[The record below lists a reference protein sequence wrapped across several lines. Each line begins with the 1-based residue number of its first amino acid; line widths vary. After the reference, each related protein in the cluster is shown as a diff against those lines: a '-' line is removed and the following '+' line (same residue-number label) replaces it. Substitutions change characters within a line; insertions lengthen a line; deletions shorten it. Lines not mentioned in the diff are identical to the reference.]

1 MSTSTD
7 HVAVLN
13 PAVERR
19 FYQRVTPSSPI
30 YVAFGPNN
38 LGTLLNVSENGLLV
52 ATPSGLDVNSVFR
65 VFLTLD
71 GSPSAIT
78 VSVRT
83 IWTDKSQ
90 NSSGIQLL
98 DLSEQNREQ
107 IREWVAAQT
116 YRSEHLDDWVSPTE
130 QEPSP
135 DTRAPAPSEPPRSV
149 AESPVADSR
158 VAQSQN
164 KPAFPPMPLP
174 IHGEFTYEPPPGR
187 LKEVV
192 PVRRRNNA
200 VRSNSRSSPLAIILW
215 TIVVAAVCFSAVW
228 AVRNNAWSIR
238 DKASAVR
245 NKVSD
250 LFLHRPTQVASE
262 GGPQSDQSPS
272 PAVSGGPTTP
282 AKEPASPSA
291 IDHGSKVGASPSTAT
306 SSPTGAPRALPPSVE
321 MSKQLEPTARATNPN
336 SGTVQKRT
344 IAPEASL
351 APRSYEAYSKAIDS
365 APRPAPTKNTVP
377 VQAPAA
383 EDLPAPAITAPDTA
397 APAPA
402 PPAQAAA
409 NAATRTATTS
419 SSANSPAA
427 NDSVAKTS
435 SGDALSRKSAIVGS
449 ISNSPRAGNFSAAK
463 PSDTASVSASP
474 PTAVAPRADSYVAP
488 RSNLGSAGVIQMD
501 VPEARVIEIKPP
513 RNLTGSFTSSLVS
526 LPGERVIRSAFVTLH
541 IQRSVRVPRERIPGE
556 RWLWRGH
563 EKVAVGELSSRVDPQ
578 LPQLATSFGSI
589 TIEASIDK
597 DGYVT
602 EVKPLHGSF
611 ALLPNA
617 ARAIREWRYEP
628 TYLND
633 KAVETQAKIEIDF
646 HPTAPRAYKP

>member
-7 HVAVLN
+7 HVSVLN

-98 DLSEQNREQ
+98 DLSEENREQ

-116 YRSEHLDDWVSPTE
+116 YRNEHLGDWVSPTE

-135 DTRAPAPSEPPRSV
+135 DARAPVPTEPPRRV

-174 IHGEFTYEPPPGR
+174 IHGEFTYEPPPGG
-187 LKEVV
+187 LKKAL
-192 PVRRRNNA
+192 PVRRRNSA
-200 VRSNSRSSPLAIILW
+200 VRSNSRSSSIGTILW

-228 AVRNNAWSIR
+228 AVRNNAWSIG

-245 NKVSD
+245 NRISD
-250 LFLHRPTQVASE
+250 LFLHRSTQVASE
-262 GGPQSDQSPS
+262 SGPQSDQSPS
-272 PAVSGGPTTP
+272 SAVSDGPTTP
-282 AKEPASPSA
+282 ANEPASPSA
-291 IDHGSKVGASPSTAT
+291 IDHGSKVGPSAGT
-306 SSPTGAPRALPPSVE
+306 SSPSAAPRALPPSVG

-336 SGTVQKRT
+336 SSTVQKRV
-344 IAPEASL
+344 IEPEASL
-351 APRSYEAYSKAIDS
+351 VPRSHEGYSKAVDS

-383 EDLPAPAITAPDTA
+383 EDLPAPAITAPANA

-402 PPAQAAA
+402 PPTQAAA
-409 NAATRTATTS
+409 NAATRPATTS

-427 NDSVAKTS
+427 NDSVARTS

-449 ISNSPRAGNFSAAK
+449 ISNSARAGNFSAGR
-463 PSDTASVSASP
+463 PSDTAPVPAGP

-488 RSNLGSAGVIQMD
+488 RSNPGNAGVIQMD

-513 RNLTGSFTSSLVS
+513 RSLTGSFASSLVS
-526 LPGERVIRSAFVTLH
+526 LPGERVIRSASVTMH

-578 LPQLATSFGSI
+578 LPQLATSSGSI

-633 KAVETQAKIEIDF
+633 KAVETQAKIELDF
-646 HPTAPRAYKP
+646 HPAAARPR